1 MNYLIALIVSVTSG
15 LIFAAVIYV
24 SFNDVNKHIVI
35 PEKHIQQ
42 EILND
47 KNIDNQGKADKKL
60 WYL

>member
-1 MNYLIALIVSVTSG
+1 MNYLIALIVSVTIG

-35 PEKHIQQ
+35 PEKNIKY
-42 EILND
+42 EILNTGDTD
-47 KNIDNQGKADKKL
+47 KQNNVEKKL